1 MQADMVSI
9 NKQFPKAF
17 DQSIKPLMAHFSI
30 DAPDIMISD
39 LVLDSRDVAIH
50 KAFIAIDGHALDGRD
65 FIPQAVSLGAKVI
78 VAQCDDMAR
87 HGYVEMREQSV
98 IVYFYQLPEKL
109 SQLAGYFYQFPA
121 NLMSMVAV
129 TGTNGKTSTVQ
140 LISQLAVLM
149 GEQAASIGT
158 LGAGIYSPS
167 CDTQSLKNTANTT
180 PDAINMQSLLAEFVT
195 QGVCQ
200 VALEASSHALVQNR
214 IKAVKIDIA
223 VFTNL
228 SRDHLDYH
236 GSMAEYAAA
245 KRLLLCQPELAYV
258 VLNVNDPEHK
268 NWLNKIP
275 QTTSVVL
282 YGLNITAADLPGE
295 YQYCVANN
303 MRYTAEGIALSVQ
316 SSWGDCELRLS
327 LLAEFNVANVLAAIC
342 SQLCL
347 GKNLKKIAYI
357 VQKLKPVAGRME
369 LYKRQG
375 FATIV
380 VDYAHTPDALEKALL
395 ASKQHC
401 RGKLFCVFG
410 CGGDRDVGKR
420 SLMGGIAE
428 KLSDKVILT
437 DDNVRSENPQDIIH
451 DILAGCINPEQIL
464 IEHDRKTAIKAA
476 DSQASAGD
484 IILVAG
490 KGHENYQIIGN
501 QAMAYD
507 ERQYVANFV
516 ADSQQRK
523 II

>member
-9 NKQFPKAF
+9 NKQFPEAF
-17 DQSIKPLMAHFSI
+17 DQSIKPLLAHFGI

-39 LVLDSRDVAIH
+39 LILDSRDVAIH
-50 KAFIAIDGHALDGRD
+50 KAFIAVAGHALDGRD

-78 VAQCDDMAR
+78 VAQCDDKTR
-87 HGYVEMREQSV
+87 HGFVEMREQSV

-109 SQLAGYFYQFPA
+109 SELAGYFYQFPA
-121 NLMSMVAV
+121 NSMSVVAV

-140 LISQLAVLM
+140 LISQLAHLM
-149 GEQAASIGT
+149 GERAASIGT
-158 LGAGIYSPS
+158 LGAGIYSS
-167 CDTQSLKNTANTT
+167 STDTQILENTVNTT
-180 PDAINMQSLLAEFVT
+180 PDAISIQRLLAEFVAE
-195 QGVCQ
+195 GAFQ

-214 IKAVKIDIA
+214 IKAVKTDIA

-245 KRLLLCQPELAYV
+245 KRLLLSQPELAYV
-258 VLNVNDPEHK
+258 VLNANDPEHK
-268 NWLNKIP
+268 NWLANIP
-275 QTTSVVL
+275 ETSSVVL
-282 YGLNITAADLPGE
+282 YGQNISAADMPTV

-303 MRYTAEGIALSVQ
+303 VRYTAEGIALSVQ

-347 GKNLKKIAYI
+347 GKNLKQIAYI

-369 LYKRQG
+369 LYRRQG
-375 FATIV
+375 HATIV

-401 RGKLFCVFG
+401 HGKLICVFG

-420 SLMGGIAE
+420 SLMGEIAE
-428 KLSDKVILT
+428 RLSDQVILT
-437 DDNVRSENPQDIIH
+437 DDNVRSEHPIDIIQDI
-451 DILAGCINPEQIL
+451 LSGCINPEQIL

-476 DSQASAGD
+476 AAQAAASD

-501 QAMAYD
+501 QTLAYD
-507 ERQYVANFV
+507 ERQFV
-516 ADSQQRK
+516 ALFQEGK
-523 II
+523 TV